1 MDAPIN
7 NFISILNLF
16 ESQYLVPF
24 FNNETVIMS
33 MIIFFALLALL
44 IAPQHKK
51 ETDELFSVP
60 LYRLLWILM
69 TILLSLY
76 KPVIGLLSAISYLIF
91 TNTQQSETFDNP
103 PNQSCPYF
111 GPIDSEP
118 TISDIQN
125 QIVMN

>member
-7 NFISILNLF
+7 NFISTLNLF

-44 IAPQHKK
+44 IAPQHNK

-76 KPVIGLLSAISYLIF
+76 KPVIGLLSAVSYLIF
-91 TNTQQSETFDNP
+91 INIEEKESFISVKSQNNT
-103 PNQSCPYF
+103 
-111 GPIDSEP
+111 P
-118 TISDIQN
+118 TISDMQYMVVTN
-125 QIVMN
+125 

>member
-7 NFISILNLF
+7 NFISTLNLF

-33 MIIFFALLALL
+33 MIIFFALL

-76 KPVIGLLSAISYLIF
+76 KPVIGLLSAVSYLIF
-91 TNTQQSETFDNP
+91 TNIQQSETFDN
-103 PNQSCPYF
+103 
-111 GPIDSEP
+111 
-118 TISDIQN
+118 
-125 QIVMN
+125 